1 MPLHASSPRGLIRR
15 RLATRRWP
23 VPANR
28 IPHPHRPGHRPAGPT
43 RFLLLGLALL
53 AQLQVA
59 VAGTPVASLEWGDV
73 PAILARIRAPEFPA
87 RDFNVLD
94 YGAAGDGEA
103 DSLPAVRRAITACA
117 DAGGGRVVVPAG
129 NYLLNGPIHLR
140 SNVNLHLAEGATL
153 LFSGQPEHFLP
164 AVLTRWEGVILYNYS
179 PMIYARGAENIAIT
193 GRGVIDANARREFH
207 GWAMG
212 ISKLQYPAQERS
224 RQMGASGTP
233 IEDRRFGAGSF
244 LRPSTIQPYEC
255 RNVLIEGVTIKDA
268 PFWVIHPTFCTNVT
282 VRGVTVDSHLINND
296 GCDPDSCTDVLIED
310 CVFKT
315 GDDGVALKAGRD
327 ADAWRDGRRTE
338 NVVIRNCVFQS
349 KINAL
354 CIGSEMSAG
363 VRHVFME
370 DCRVEEGESCIYFKS
385 NADRGGAIENVRVR
399 RVRIGQSRAGVVRFE
414 TNYHSYRGGRAPT
427 AYRDFV
433 IEDVTCADAV
443 NYAVFAEG
451 TAESPIEQVILRN
464 VSVERA
470 REPLFLRNTTS
481 LRLVNVRVNG
491 LLLPADPPET
501 PPDTARLPIRL

>member
-1 MPLHASSPRGLIRR
+1 MPTSEILPPRRVCGGAAKSRAAAFPPAGTLGARPTPWRWLAGWVGLLVVGARGL
-15 RLATRRWP
+15 
-23 VPANR
+23 
-28 IPHPHRPGHRPAGPT
+28 
-43 RFLLLGLALL
+43 
-53 AQLQVA
+53 
-59 VAGTPVASLEWGDV
+59 VAGEPAVGLEWADV

-87 RDFNVLD
+87 RDFVVTD
-94 YGAAGDGEA
+94 FGARGDGA
-103 DSLPAVRRAITACA
+103 TDSLPAVRAAIAACHA
-117 DAGGGRVVVPAG
+117 AGGGRVVVPAG
-129 NYLLNGPIHLR
+129 TFLLNGPIHLE
-140 SNVNLHLAEGATL
+140 SNVNLHVSAGATL

-164 AVLTRWEGVILYNYS
+164 VVLTRWEGVILYNYS
-179 PMIYARGAENIAIT
+179 PMIYARGAENIAVT
-193 GRGVIDANARREFH
+193 GGGVIDGNARREFR

-224 RQMGASGTP
+224 RQLGAAGAP
-233 IEDRRFGAGSF
+233 IAERIFGAGSY
-244 LRPSTIQPYEC
+244 LRPSMIQPYEC

-268 PFWVIHPTFCTNVT
+268 PFWVVHPTFCTNVT
-282 VRGVTVDSHLINND
+282 VRGVTVDSQLINND

-310 CVFKT
+310 CRFRT

-385 NADRGGAIENVRVR
+385 NADRGGFIENVRVR
-399 RVRIGQSRAGVVRFE
+399 RVQIALSRAGVVRFE
-414 TNYHSYRGGRAPT
+414 TNYHSYRGGHSPT

-433 IEDVTCADAV
+433 IEDVTCADAT

-451 TAESPIEQVILRN
+451 TGESPIEDVLLRN
-464 VSVERA
+464 VTVARA
-470 REPLFLRNTTS
+470 RAPLFLRHAAT
-481 LRLVNVRVNG
+481 LRLENVRVNG
-491 LLLPADPPET
+491 ALLPATPPET
-501 PPDTARLPIRL
+501 PADAVRLKIRL